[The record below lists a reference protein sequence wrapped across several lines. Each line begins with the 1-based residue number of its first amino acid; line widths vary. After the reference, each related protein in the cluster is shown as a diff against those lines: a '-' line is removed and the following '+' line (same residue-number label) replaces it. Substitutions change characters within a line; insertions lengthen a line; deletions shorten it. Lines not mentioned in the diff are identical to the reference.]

1 MLRSL
6 SPIRP
11 KSTLSLSKC
20 ITTLFKKSAQILLL
34 NIKAWTSVCKSASP
48 LLLLLCKLQANHCES
63 QWCGS
68 TLLTEAAVLTTSNF
82 VRQSL
87 VLDDGIYLI
96 SNDGKFASSF
106 PVEGT
111 HPPFITSIT
120 IGGLSG
126 PYSQVG
132 LTTHPLESQL
142 LTSLY

>member
-1 MLRSL
+1 MLDDFLPEASWQALLAGVLAQEPRFVPSGTHDARSDY
-6 SPIRP
+6 
-11 KSTLSLSKC
+11 
-20 ITTLFKKSAQILLL
+20 
-34 NIKAWTSVCKSASP
+34 
-48 LLLLLCKLQANHCES
+48 
-63 QWCGS
+63 
-68 TLLTEAAVLTTSNF
+68 
-82 VRQSL
+82 RQSL